1 MPAGELAWP
10 LPTGGYFLDDGAI
23 MGQQPS
29 ALLPTGGYFLDDGAM
44 GQQPSAL
51 LAAHGAGALNVD
63 TLVLGGNSFD
73 GTSALEPFFPASYNL
88 SWPPRNNKSVASHA
102 LP

>member
-1 MPAGELAWP
+1 MIVRRLCSGLRGVPAGELAWP
-10 LPTGGYFLDDGAI
+10 LPTGGYFLDDGAV
-23 MGQQPS
+23 
-29 ALLPTGGYFLDDGAM
+29 M